1 MVVLCALFFACG
13 YKIGDAGGY
22 KAGYEEGYRYD
33 CKDEISTLY
42 SQVKATS
49 KALNYTDSSLKKIL
63 HENDSL
69 KRKEYYQKRFNDSL
83 AYSRQ
88 FNKDSVKYSSVARIY
103 SDSLNNAVGGSVLN
117 IIQPNGRVNR
127 VCLLLSK
134 YRDLP
139 ECKDGFDIRKKLDAK
154 LKSRRRK

>member
-1 MVVLCALFFACG
+1 MEKEINTRYYIFMVVLCALFFACG

-22 KAGYEEGYRYD
+22 KAGYEDGYRYD

-49 KALNYTDSSLKKIL
+49 KALNYTDSSMKKIL

-83 AYSRQ
+83 AVLNNFSS
-88 FNKDSVKYSSVARIY
+88 DSVKFAVAVKKY
-103 SDSLNNAVGGSVLN
+103 NDSLSKSLGLGYSTNFILDNGLVNKSICFAYSN
-117 IIQPNGRVNR
+117 I
-127 VCLLLSK
+127 
-134 YRDLP
+134 
-139 ECKDGFDIRKKLDAK
+139 AK
-154 LKSRRRK
+154 ESASH